1 MIALP
6 ISIADVK
13 ARISEI
19 VAKSQHSHQRFLL
32 TRRAKPVAAIVSL
45 EDLQWLQQRVERQG
59 LAAIAGKWQN
69 FEEVAESLED
79 LVSIRQQGGMG
90 RNVSL

>member
-45 EDLQWLQQRVERQG
+45 EDLQWLQQREER
-59 LAAIAGKWQN
+59 
-69 FEEVAESLED
+69 
-79 LVSIRQQGGMG
+79 
-90 RNVSL
+90 

>member
-1 MIALP
+1 MIALT

-19 VAKSQHSHQRFLL
+19 VAKSQHAQQRFLL

-45 EDLQWLQQRVERQG
+45 EDLQWLQQREERQG
-59 LAAIAGKWQN
+59 LAAIAGKWQG
-69 FEEVAESLED
+69 FEEVAQSLED
-79 LVSIRQQGGMG
+79 LTSIRQQGGMG

>member
-19 VAKSQHSHQRFLL
+19 VAKSQHAQQRFLL

-45 EDLQWLQQRVERQG
+45 EDLQWLQQREERQG
-59 LAAIAGKWQN
+59 LAAIAGKWQG
-69 FEEVAESLED
+69 FEEVAQSLED
-79 LVSIRQQGGMG
+79 LTSIRQQGGMG